1 MFASAKETR
10 MSPYLALPRS
20 INTGKRKVLKDDL
33 LGVARDLGFT
43 SAKTYLAS
51 GNLVLWGDHEGGL
64 VLEKALEDALEARM
78 GLRTDF
84 MVRSPAELR
93 AIIDGNPFKA
103 EALDHPSHVIVNFL
117 KRPLAAEDETIL
129 REAIT
134 GPERFVVGARELY
147 LDFPIS
153 MADSVLDR
161 DWKKTKRSPVGTT
174 RNWNTVMALAG
185 MMDA

>member
-1 MFASAKETR
+1 

-20 INTGKRKVLKDDL
+20 INTGKRKVLKEDL
-33 LGVARDLGFT
+33 LGIAQDTGFAT
-43 SAKTYLAS
+43 AKTYLAS
-51 GNLVLWGDHEGGL
+51 GNLVLWGDHAGGA
-64 VLEKALEDALEARM
+64 VLERVLEDALEARM

-84 MVRSPAELR
+84 MVRSPAQIR
-93 AIIDGNPFKA
+93 AIIDDNPFKA
-103 EALDHPSHVIVNFL
+103 EAVDHPSHVIVNFL
-117 KRPLAAEDETIL
+117 KAPLPAEDEVIL
-129 REAIT
+129 RAAIS
-134 GPERFVVGARELY
+134 GPERFVVGACELY

-185 MMDA
+185 MMNA

>member
-1 MFASAKETR
+1 

-20 INTGKRKVLKDDL
+20 INTGKRKVLKEDL
-33 LGVARDLGFT
+33 LGIAQDTGFK

-51 GNLVLWGDHEGGL
+51 GNLVLWGDHEGGTA
-64 VLEKALEDALEARM
+64 LERALEDALEARM

-84 MVRSPAELR
+84 MVRSPAQIR
-93 AIIDGNPFKA
+93 TIIESNPFKA
-103 EALDHPSHVIVNFL
+103 EAVDHPSHVIVNFL
-117 KRPLAAEDETIL
+117 KSPLPTEDEAIL
-129 REAIT
+129 RAAIT
-134 GPERFVVGARELY
+134 GPERFVVGACELY

-161 DWKKTKRSPVGTT
+161 DWKKTKRSPLGTT

>member
-1 MFASAKETR
+1 

-20 INTGKRKVLKDDL
+20 INTGKRKVLKEDL
-33 LGVARDLGFT
+33 LGIAQDTGFT

-51 GNLVLWGDHEGGL
+51 GNLVLWGDHEGGE
-64 VLEKALEDALEARM
+64 VLERALEDALEARI
-78 GLRTDF
+78 GLRTEF
-84 MVRSPAELR
+84 MVRSPARIR

-103 EALDHPSHVIVNFL
+103 EAADHPSHVIVNFL
-117 KRPLAAEDETIL
+117 KSPLPVEDEAIL
-129 REAIT
+129 RAAIT
-134 GPERFVVGARELY
+134 GPERFVVADRELY

>member
-1 MFASAKETR
+1 

-20 INTGKRKVLKDDL
+20 INTGKRKVLKEDL
-33 LGVARDLGFT
+33 LGIAQDTGFK

-51 GNLVLWGDHEGGL
+51 GNLVLWGDHEGGTA
-64 VLEKALEDALEARM
+64 LEQALEDALEARI
-78 GLRTDF
+78 GLCTDF
-84 MVRSPAELR
+84 MVRSPAQIR
-93 AIIDGNPFKA
+93 AIIDANPFKA
-103 EALDHPSHVIVNFL
+103 EAVDHPSHVIVNFL
-117 KRPLAAEDETIL
+117 KSPLPTEDEAIL
-129 REAIT
+129 RASIT
-134 GPERFVVGARELY
+134 GPERFVVGPCELY